1 MSVQN
6 SDPHTACFSLTAQA
20 APGVLPR
27 ILDYFAKRGLVPDR
41 FDARRAGD
49 SLTVDVRVREMDLDT
64 ARYIARCLERIFEV
78 ERALVSESRYVD
90 VA

>member
-1 MSVQN
+1 MSAQKTEP
-6 SDPHTACFSLTAQA
+6 DTACFSVSALA

-27 ILDYFAKRGLVPDR
+27 ILGYFAKRGLVPDR

-49 SLTVDVRVREMDLDT
+49 SLTVDVRVSDMDQET

-78 ERALVSESRYVD
+78 ERTLVSESRYVD